1 MKDFS
6 PLKIGVVV
14 IVALYFFNI
23 VLHPTDWHFIDNIN
37 LIFHEAGHP
46 IMMFFGE
53 FLHAAGG
60 TIFQIGIP
68 AFIAFYFWKREEFFS
83 ASLILFWVGQN
94 FINASVY
101 AGDAIVQNLPL
112 LGGDSVNHDWTATL
126 SMLGIL
132 KYTPLVADI
141 LFYIGLL
148 IILAATYFSV
158 KVSFTK
164 ANLRG

>member
-1 MKDFS
+1 MNW
-6 PLKIGVVV
+6 LKISIVAV
-14 IVALYFFNI
+14 VALYFFNI
-23 VLHPTDWHFIDNIN
+23 VLHPTDWHFIDNVN

-46 IMMFFGE
+46 LMMFFGR
-53 FLHAAGG
+53 FLNIAGG

-68 AFIAFYFWKREEFFS
+68 AVISFYFWKREEFFS
-83 ASLILFWVGQN
+83 ASLTLFWVGQN
-94 FINASVY
+94 FISASVY

-112 LGGDSVNHDWTATL
+112 LGGDSVQHDWTAML

-141 LFYIGLL
+141 FFYVGVL

-158 KVSFTK
+158 KVALQK
-164 ANLRG
+164 K